1 MSGSVP
7 HFVSGVAPDWCR
19 WVPMKSQEGVP
30 GCGGYV
36 YPGSFTG
43 YGCANWCHWVP
54 DASWGNT
61 YGCNECAGLYS
72 GHTKSAD
79 KSGCQKG
86 CQWVSRPCWRNT
98 SDCNQCEQP
107 MNSTKSMKTGL
118 KVRMQAAREP
128 DWCKWVPSSSLQYVD
143 ECKGL
148 RPSNPSCST
157 WCEWVPSTAWK
168 STEECM
174 SCPGHGPNVTTGS
187 PGCSHWCNWVPHL
200 SWPETRDCFGC
211 KMIDGVNGDSNTS
224 EILP

>member
-1 MSGSVP
+1 MTNFFGLPLLIAMSGWVP
-7 HFVSGVAPDWCR
+7 HFVSGGAPDWCR

-30 GCGGYV
+30 ECGGYV

-107 MNSTKSMKTGL
+107 MNSTKSMKTGRTVDDSWISNL
-118 KVRMQAAREP
+118 DLQKILLPKKVIF
-128 DWCKWVPSSSLQYVD
+128 VS
-143 ECKGL
+143 
-148 RPSNPSCST
+148 
-157 WCEWVPSTAWK
+157 
-168 STEECM
+168 
-174 SCPGHGPNVTTGS
+174 
-187 PGCSHWCNWVPHL
+187 
-200 SWPETRDCFGC
+200 FG
-211 KMIDGVNGDSNTS
+211 MGNI
-224 EILP
+224 PF